1 VISNSRGIRGRAAWL
16 FLTLA
21 GWPAPA
27 VAQQKLPPGQGR
39 KIVET
44 VCSTCHGLEIVT
56 SKSYSRERWSKVVEE
71 MIAQGASLSKAEAAK
86 VVEYLSRNFGEKDH
100 AKELYEEVCSYCH
113 ELDRITRQA
122 LTREEWRGLIKG
134 MVDEGA
140 PVTNEEFSMIVDYLA
155 KHFGPRVAEQPA
167 REEPAR

>member
-1 VISNSRGIRGRAAWL
+1 VISNSRGIRSRAAWL
-16 FLTLA
+16 FLALA

-27 VAQQKLPPGQGR
+27 GAQQKLPPGDGR

-71 MIAQGASLSKAEAAK
+71 MIAQGASLSKTETAK

-122 LTREEWRGLIKG
+122 LTREQWSGLIKG

-155 KHFGPRVAEQPA
+155 EHFGPRAAEQPA

>member
-16 FLTLA
+16 FLALA
-21 GWPAPA
+21 GWLAPA
-27 VAQQKLPPGQGR
+27 GAQQTLPPGEGR

-71 MIAQGASLSKAEAAK
+71 MIAQGAPLSKTETAK

-155 KHFGPRVAEQPA
+155 KHFGPRTVGEAA
-167 REEPAR
+167 R